1 MPAPLN
7 SSVPLVPR
15 RLDDFNEVD
24 DDDDF
29 EIKIRYDK
37 GALGRRG
44 RLLGSNIEGSLDVRI
59 VCDGATTP
67 SQPPSADDEK
77 KDDHVHL
84 LMRTPWFILHIVT
97 CLMIITGNGRL
108 LGWW

>member
-1 MPAPLN
+1 MEYLAPVDEMLFQ
-7 SSVPLVPR
+7 LV
-15 RLDDFNEVD
+15 LFD
-24 DDDDF
+24 DDD
-29 EIKIRYDK
+29 
-37 GALGRRG
+37 
-44 RLLGSNIEGSLDVRI
+44 
-59 VCDGATTP
+59 
-67 SQPPSADDEK
+67 K